1 MAFQKM
7 GSIFLRGLPMVLIKK
22 SKKFSCLFLIKV
34 SVEIMSGYGL
44 ERKEASQG
52 DKNIR
57 FLKSKNWVFSKGV
70 NPWFQSKNPKF
81 LLICV

>member
-1 MAFQKM
+1 
-7 GSIFLRGLPMVLIKK
+7 MVLAKK
-22 SKKFSCLFLIKV
+22 YKTFSGLFLSKIAL
-34 SVEIMSGYGL
+34 EIMSGYGI
-44 ERKEASQG
+44 ERKEASQD